1 MEGQKRE
8 EKTEMSD
15 QSVQKKMAKSF
26 SFAGVQINGLHSG
39 LRHAIGGMPHNGQA
53 LPTWQCITQYSGR
66 PNPCAA

>member
-26 SFAGVQINGLHSG
+26 SFAGVQITGLP
-39 LRHAIGGMPHNGQA
+39 L
-53 LPTWQCITQYSGR
+53 
-66 PNPCAA
+66 